1 MTCAHIVDVALRKV
15 DGVQSAEVSLNRAL
29 AVVKLRPGNRVA
41 LAQLI
46 KLIQGKGYTI
56 KAAAVTAQGVPE
68 RQQNRWLL
76 KVSGSNE
83 LLEAVPAVSALA
95 PHDDLVRRAGETVI
109 VQGTVTPPK
118 AIKQALP
125 LIVTGVK

>member
-15 DGVQSAEVSLNRAL
+15 EGVESAEVSLNRAL
-29 AVVKLRPGNRVA
+29 AVVKLRPENQVS
-41 LAQLI
+41 LTQLI
-46 KLIQGKGYTI
+46 KLIRGKGYTI
-56 KAAAVTAQGVPE
+56 KVVAVTARGVPV

-95 PHDDLVRRAGETVI
+95 AHDELVRRAGEMMT
-109 VQGTVTPPK
+109 VQGSVTPPK
-118 AIKQALP
+118 TIKEALP
-125 LIVTGVK
+125 LVITAVK